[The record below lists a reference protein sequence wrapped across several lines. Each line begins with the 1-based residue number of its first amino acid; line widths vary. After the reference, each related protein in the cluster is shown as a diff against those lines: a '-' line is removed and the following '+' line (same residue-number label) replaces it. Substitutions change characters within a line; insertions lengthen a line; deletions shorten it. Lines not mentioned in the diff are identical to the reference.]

1 MHTMIF
7 SVITEKF
14 LNVALENHLLPDA
27 GAKSFSPVNQ
37 TLIPDTKPQI
47 SPLLFNPSL

>member
-1 MHTMIF
+1 MIF

-27 GAKSFSPVNQ
+27 GVKSLSPVNQ
-37 TLIPDTKPQI
+37 TLTPGT
-47 SPLLFNPSL
+47 